1 MKSILQITALAVV
14 LLAFAFNSTVVAQNG
29 PKNTK
34 GTTTTQVGPKFID
47 EDGDGVC
54 DNAGT
59 GTGTQYRG
67 GGKGKGTGTGTGTG
81 ECTGDHQRLRLRD
94 GSCGDTPA
102 NRTGAKARKN
112 TNSAK

>member
-1 MKSILQITALAVV
+1 MKTIFQISAIAIV
-14 LLAFAFNSTVVAQNG
+14 LLAFAFNSSAVAQSN
-29 PKNTK
+29 PKANK
-34 GTTTTQVGPKFID
+34 GSNTTQVGPKFID

-54 DNAGT
+54 DNKGT
-59 GTGTQYRG
+59 NTGRQYRN
-67 GGKGKGTGTGTGTG
+67 GGKGQGQGQGQG

-102 NRTGAKARKN
+102 NRTGAKQRKN